1 MIRLIVVDD
10 DAFVLAGIR
19 LMLSEQ
25 GDLEIVGTA
34 SDGRE
39 AINQIRHVAPDIV
52 LMDLR
57 MPGMNGIEATRAI
70 KQDPRPPRVLAL
82 TTWDTDNMIRDALA
96 AGADGFLLKDAS
108 PQELSSAIR
117 RAYSGEPA
125 LAPAVTRKL
134 VAAFTQGI
142 EARQESLDALSL
154 LSEMETEVAL
164 AIAQGLSNAAIANQ
178 QYMSVGNVKACVSRI
193 LTKLGLTNRVQIAT
207 LIQRGQPGRSPEA

>member
-1 MIRLIVVDD
+1 MVDD

>member
-19 LMLSEQ
+19 LMLAEQ